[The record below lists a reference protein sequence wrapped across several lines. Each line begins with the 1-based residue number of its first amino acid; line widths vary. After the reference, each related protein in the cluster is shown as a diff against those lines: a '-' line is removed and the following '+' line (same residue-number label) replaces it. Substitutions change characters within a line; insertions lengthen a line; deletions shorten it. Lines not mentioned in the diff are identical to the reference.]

1 MGKSRPV
8 KVLFVLTFSGCVRLS
23 RCVLIFVFS
32 SAHVSLM
39 QDSLLQLALHKT
51 SHQHEA
57 NSINPII
64 RIKFLYLEKINQ
76 LVCIRFHFLFEYV

>member
-1 MGKSRPV
+1 MGV
-8 KVLFVLTFSGCVRLS
+8 SGFPG
-23 RCVLIFVFS
+23 VLIFVFS

-76 LVCIRFHFLFEYV
+76 LVCIRFHFLSTFRFWTCVLPS

>member
-1 MGKSRPV
+1 MGKSRAI
-8 KVLFVLTFSGCVRLS
+8 KVLFIITFSECVRLS

-32 SAHVSLM
+32 SAHISSM

-57 NSINPII
+57 NSILD
-64 RIKFLYLEKINQ
+64 IKSKFG
-76 LVCIRFHFLFEYV
+76 

>member
-8 KVLFVLTFSGCVRLS
+8 KGTFCVSGFPG
-23 RCVLIFVFS
+23 VLIFVFS

-57 NSINPII
+57 NSILD
-64 RIKFLYLEKINQ
+64 IKSKFG
-76 LVCIRFHFLFEYV
+76 